1 MVLFIICCVILG
13 IITLGALCFMI
24 YAFIEDGVEGVLWA
38 LLILIFAGVAAIAPI
53 IGVVDGIY
61 ANAPVYVEATYQ
73 SYKAEYDT
81 LSAAVANNNLT
92 DIGITDRIVQYN
104 VTVAY
109 NKTMR
114 QSKWKGYF
122 YNAAFE
128 RLELIEY

>member
-13 IITLGALCFMI
+13 ICALAALGLII
-24 YAFIEDGVEGVLWA
+24 YGIVEDEPLF
-38 LLILIFAGVAAIAPI
+38 ILIAFFVGIVALAPVVGIVQGV
-53 IGVVDGIY
+53 D
-61 ANAPVYVEATYQ
+61 ANVPVYVEATYQ

-81 LSAAVANNNLT
+81 LSAAIANNNLT

-104 VTVAY
+104 STVAY

-114 QSKWKGYF
+114 QSKWTGYF